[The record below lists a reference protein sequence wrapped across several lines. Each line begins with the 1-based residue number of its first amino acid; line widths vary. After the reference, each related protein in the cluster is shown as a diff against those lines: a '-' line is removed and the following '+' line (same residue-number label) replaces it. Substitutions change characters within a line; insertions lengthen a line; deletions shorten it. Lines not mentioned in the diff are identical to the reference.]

1 MFRRHDIWMFNFG
14 ANVIPNTIR
23 KEFKRFQINI
33 DGMGSVCGIVLT
45 LGKLSLLSE
54 ISIYC
59 TGIRSLRLFSGSLP
73 DASDYMLLFQY
84 MRYWDLVNYGLESGL
99 HLIYIQ
105 VGRPINKHT
114 RICKVHIILIESK
127 YKITVL
133 QISNFR
139 LSENK
144 SSCDGKSDWS
154 SYALVSISKR
164 NPRIMI

>member
-1 MFRRHDIWMFNFG
+1 MPEWHW
-14 ANVIPNTIR
+14 V
-23 KEFKRFQINI
+23 
-33 DGMGSVCGIVLT
+33 GSVCGIVLT

-59 TGIRSLRLFSGSLP
+59 TTRCAIVT
-73 DASDYMLLFQY
+73 SDYMLLFQY

-114 RICKVHIILIESK
+114 RIGKVHIILIESK